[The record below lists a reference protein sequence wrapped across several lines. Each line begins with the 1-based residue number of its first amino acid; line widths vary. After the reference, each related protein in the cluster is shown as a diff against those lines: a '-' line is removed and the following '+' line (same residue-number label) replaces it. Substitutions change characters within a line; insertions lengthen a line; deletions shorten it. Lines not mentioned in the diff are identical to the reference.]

1 MKVWALPRHSGLVV
15 LFFLSASSFQLHAQ
29 SQPLPVKPGLWE
41 MQASTTSVMALPP
54 EAEAKIAAM
63 PPAQQAQVRAM
74 MSGGMGGG
82 KPVSVSRQVCLA
94 PQTSMDSL
102 LDPSR
107 QSPGMQC
114 TYTNKVQTATN
125 ASFDLSCTSA
135 TGSAKGHAEYHA
147 TDLEHMNSTIH
158 MTITASAQGH
168 TSTSTVDVSTTGK
181 FVNADCGDVKPVG
194 GPPAAH

>member
-1 MKVWALPRHSGLVV
+1 MKVWTLPKHSGLAV

-41 MQASTTSVMALPP
+41 MQASTTNAMALPP

-82 KPVSVSRQVCLA
+82 KPVSITKQVCLA
-94 PQTSMDSL
+94 PQTSMDNL

-114 TYTNKVQTATN
+114 TYTNKVQTASN
-125 ASFDLSCTSA
+125 ASFDLSCTG
-135 TGSAKGHAEYHA
+135 TMGSAKGHAEYHA
-147 TDLEHMNSTIH
+147 IDDTHMSSTMH

-168 TSTSTVDVSTTGK
+168 TSNSTVDVATTGK
-181 FVNADCGDVKPVG
+181 FLNADCGDVKPVG

>member
-1 MKVWALPRHSGLVV
+1 MKVWTLSQLSGLGIV
-15 LFFLSASSFQLHAQ
+15 LFLSASTISLRAQ

-63 PPAQQAQVRAM
+63 PAAQQAQVRAM
-74 MSGGMGGG
+74 MGGGMGGG
-82 KPVSVSRQVCLA
+82 KPVSVTRQVCLA

-114 TYTNKVQTATN
+114 TYTNKVQTASN
-125 ASFDLSCTSA
+125 ASFDLSCAGA
-135 TGSAKGHAEYHA
+135 TGSGKGHAEYHA
-147 TDLEHMNSTIH
+147 IDDQHMSSTIH

-168 TSTSTVDVSTTGK
+168 TSNSTVDVSTSGK
-181 FVNADCGDVKPVG
+181 FLNAD
-194 GPPAAH
+194 